1 MKEKKYTNEP
11 IGKIKIINDF
21 LPAPQELI
29 LKEDTVRVTL
39 MLSKKSI
46 NYFKREAGKQH
57 AHYQSMIRVLLDK
70 YAQHYNNTSKYGQVE
85 K

>member
-21 LPAPQELI
+21 LPAPQELVFK
-29 LKEDTVRVTL
+29 KETVKVTL
-39 MLSKKSI
+39 MLSKESI

-57 AHYQSMIRVLLDK
+57 THYQSMIRALLDK
-70 YAQHYNNTSKYGQVE
+70 YTHYYDSTTKRARIG